1 MLVRE
6 EEAGLE
12 TEGEGR
18 PEVPEV
24 RRGGPLNRIPEKRG
38 NTSNGWWRVEL
49 ELDKSQ
55 MRSSSSE
62 PLAGAEVKRE
72 VPPDPDSKMLRGS
85 TSLGEG
91 KVGCH

>member
-12 TEGEGR
+12 TGGEGR

-38 NTSNGWWRVEL
+38 NTSAVMVRAIG
-49 ELDKSQ
+49 LDEKLAKEEANQ
-55 MRSSSSE
+55 LVLVGGEWSE
-62 PLAGAEVKRE
+62 
-72 VPPDPDSKMLRGS
+72 
-85 TSLGEG
+85 SLTNPR
-91 KVGCH
+91 

>member
-38 NTSNGWWRVEL
+38 NSSAVMVRAIGL
-49 ELDKSQ
+49 EEKL
-55 MRSSSSE
+55 SE
-62 PLAGAEVKRE
+62 EANQLVLVG
-72 VPPDPDSKMLRGS
+72 
-85 TSLGEG
+85 GEWS
-91 KVGCH
+91 